1 MKPALTHYH
10 NCAVVLA
17 GTAHFRFCP
26 INRRTRPSF
35 PRGRWLKASSLHSL
49 TSFTV
54 GFFVAGARAAS
65 AVRRRMFRAMRVVSF
80 APTSA
85 SGLTNETF
93 AAISPRQGVVGSIGA
108 TR

>member
-1 MKPALTHYH
+1 VPKFSLA
-10 NCAVVLA
+10 AVFTSLVAPQSDEL
-17 GTAHFRFCP
+17 H
-26 INRRTRPSF
+26 RR
-35 PRGRWLKASSLHSL
+35 L
-49 TSFTV
+49 
-54 GFFVAGARAAS
+54 FVAGARAAS

-85 SGLTNETF
+85 SGLTNEAF